1 MLKVTI
7 VGSRFFGA
15 QVFEALRKEAAVQI
29 AAVVVP
35 AADDR
40 LALAAN
46 NAGVPV
52 HVLANPK
59 IVPGEAVAEGTDLI
73 VAAHTHARVSDEAL
87 ARSRL
92 RGVGYHPSLLP
103 RHRGIAAVEWTVLEG
118 DPIAGGSVYHLA
130 EGWDAGAVAMQDWC
144 FVGKGEGARE
154 LWERALAPMGLRLLT
169 EVVRYARDHG
179 NLPAHAQDPKYAT
192 RAPMLR
198 KAAVLAE
205 GEAPA
210 VTSLVVLVIG
220 PDRPGIVR
228 QIAERAQRFGANWA
242 ASRMASIAGEFA
254 GVVHFEVPRDSAAAL
269 TEALRALESAG
280 LRVVVS
286 ASEAASALPPSWRA
300 YHLQLVGED
309 RVGIVSQFTNLLA
322 ERGVSIDALDTE
334 IHDGGSG
341 EGRGARARFK
351 VAAHVR
357 VPKNV
362 DIEALKRDL
371 DALAQKMMID
381 IALDDRAT

>member
-1 MLKVTI
+1 LFKVTV
-7 VGSRFFGA
+7 VGSRYFGA
-15 QVFEALRKEAAVQI
+15 QVFGALHAEAGVQI
-29 AAVVVP
+29 VGVVAP

-40 LALAAN
+40 LALAAQA
-46 NAGVPV
+46 AGVPV

-59 IVPGEAVAEGTDLI
+59 WVPGEAVPAGTELI
-73 VAAHTHARVSDEAL
+73 VAAHTHARVSNEAL
-87 ARSRL
+87 DRSRH

-130 EGWDAGAVAMQDWC
+130 DGWDAGAIAAQDWC

-169 EVVRYARDHG
+169 QVVCHARDHG
-179 NLPAHAQDPKYAT
+179 TVPAHVQDPQFAT

-210 VTSLVVLVIG
+210 TTSLVVLVIG

-228 QIAERAQRFGANWA
+228 QVAERAQRHGANWA

-254 GVVHFEVPRDSAAAL
+254 GVVHFEVPRAAVPAF
-269 TEALRALESAG
+269 TEALQGLESAG
-280 LRVVVS
+280 LRVVV
-286 ASEAASALPPSWRA
+286 AASDAPGALPAGFRA
-300 YHLQLVGED
+300 YELQLVGED
-309 RVGIVSQFTNLLA
+309 RLGIVSQLTTLLA
-322 ERGVSIDALDTE
+322 ERGVSIDSLDTE
-334 IHDGGSG
+334 IQHGGTDAHP
-341 EGRGARARFK
+341 GRPTFR

-357 VPKNV
+357 VPGSV
-362 DIEALKRDL
+362 DIEALRRAL

-381 IALDDRAT
+381 IALDDRAG

>member
-1 MLKVTI
+1 M
-7 VGSRFFGA
+7 
-15 QVFEALRKEAAVQI
+15 
-29 AAVVVP
+29 
-35 AADDR
+35 
-40 LALAAN
+40 N
-46 NAGVPV
+46 
-52 HVLANPK
+52 
-59 IVPGEAVAEGTDLI
+59 
-73 VAAHTHARVSDEAL
+73 
-87 ARSRL
+87 
-92 RGVGYHPSLLP
+92 
-103 RHRGIAAVEWTVLEG
+103 
-118 DPIAGGSVYHLA
+118 
-130 EGWDAGAVAMQDWC
+130 
-144 FVGKGEGARE
+144 
-154 LWERALAPMGLRLLT
+154 LRLLT
-169 EVVRYARDHG
+169 EMVRHARDHG
-179 NLPAHAQDPKYAT
+179 ALPAQAQDPKYAT

-210 VTSLVVLVIG
+210 TTSLVVLVIG

-254 GVVHFEVPRDSAAAL
+254 GVVHFEVPRDGAAAL
-269 TEALRALESAG
+269 AEALGGLESAG

-286 ASEAASALPPSWRA
+286 ASDAASALPPGWRA

-309 RVGIVSQFTNLLA
+309 RVGIVSQFTSLLA
-322 ERGVSIDALDTE
+322 ERGVSIDSLDTA

-341 EGRGARARFK
+341 NEQRRRATFR

-362 DIEALKRDL
+362 DIESLKRDL

-381 IALDDRAT
+381 IALDDRAG